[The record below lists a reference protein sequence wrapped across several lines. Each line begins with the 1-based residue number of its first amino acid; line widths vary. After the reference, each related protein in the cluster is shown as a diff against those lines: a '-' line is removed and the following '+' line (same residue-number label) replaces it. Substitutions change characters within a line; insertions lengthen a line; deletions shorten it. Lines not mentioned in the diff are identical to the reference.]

1 MKKTIFILFLLSCLF
16 QTGFA
21 QHFDK
26 AKLDN
31 YFNILE
37 KNNKF
42 MGSVALSKNDTII
55 YTKTIGY
62 TDVENKIK
70 ANENSTYRIGSIS
83 KTFTSVLVLKAVEE
97 NKLDLNQT
105 IDKYFSTIK
114 NAEKITIKH
123 LLTHRSGIHNFTN
136 DKNYLTWNT
145 QPKTENE
152 MVAIISKAGSDFE
165 PDSKA
170 AYSNSNFVL
179 LTYILQKTFNKPYA
193 QLLQEYIIKPVGL
206 QNTSMGGKINPAN
219 NECKSYVFNGSWKAE
234 TETDVSIPLG
244 AGGIIS
250 TAGDLTKFANA
261 LFSGK
266 ILNPNSLEIMKTIK
280 EHYGMGLFKIP
291 FYNETGYGHTGDI
304 DGFTSVFSYFYDK
317 HISYALVSNG
327 SNYNS
332 NNISIA
338 VLSAAY
344 NKPFEIPTF
353 STYNVTSEDL
363 DKYLGIY
370 SSKQINLKI
379 TITKNNNVLIAQAS
393 GQPSFALEAT
403 EKDKFSFE
411 QAEIVLEFA
420 PIQKTMILKQAGGQ
434 FLFTKE

>member
-1 MKKTIFILFLLSCLF
+1 
-16 QTGFA
+16 
-21 QHFDK
+21 
-26 AKLDN
+26 
-31 YFNILE
+31 
-37 KNNKF
+37 

-136 DKNYLTWNT
+136 DKDYLTWNT

-152 MVAIISKAGSDFE
+152 MVAIMSKAGSDFE

>member
-1 MKKTIFILFLLSCLF
+1 
-16 QTGFA
+16 
-21 QHFDK
+21 
-26 AKLDN
+26 
-31 YFNILE
+31 
-37 KNNKF
+37 

-152 MVAIISKAGSDFE
+152 MVAIMSKAGSDFE

>member
-1 MKKTIFILFLLSCLF
+1 
-16 QTGFA
+16 
-21 QHFDK
+21 
-26 AKLDN
+26 
-31 YFNILE
+31 
-37 KNNKF
+37 

-136 DKNYLTWNT
+136 DKDYLTWNT

-152 MVAIISKAGSDFE
+152 MVAIMSKAGSDFE

-206 QNTSMGGKINPAN
+206 QNTSMGGKINPTK
-219 NECKSYVFNGSWKAE
+219 NECKSYVFNGSWKPE

-420 PIQKTMILKQAGGQ
+420 PIQKTMILKQASGQ

>member
-206 QNTSMGGKINPAN
+206 QNTSMGGKINPAK

>member
-1 MKKTIFILFLLSCLF
+1 
-16 QTGFA
+16 
-21 QHFDK
+21 
-26 AKLDN
+26 
-31 YFNILE
+31 
-37 KNNKF
+37 

-136 DKNYLTWNT
+136 DKDYLTWNT

-152 MVAIISKAGSDFE
+152 MVAIMSKAGSDFE

-219 NECKSYVFNGSWKAE
+219 NECKSYVFNGSWKPE